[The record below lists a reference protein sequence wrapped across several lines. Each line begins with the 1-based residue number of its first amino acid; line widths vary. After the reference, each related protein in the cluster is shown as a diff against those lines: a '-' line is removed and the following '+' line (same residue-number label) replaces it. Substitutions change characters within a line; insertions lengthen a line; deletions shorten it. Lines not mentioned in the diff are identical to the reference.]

1 MFKKLLIFIILFPLA
16 SLGQNL
22 VTLEDGTKV
31 LENSPNNLNGYLD
44 AYFDTSLKLGYNLNQ
59 IKNTDISIRFLSI
72 NEEISDYN
80 NYHDKDSFFAIA
92 FALGMKNDN
101 KIEIVVD
108 YEQWLKLDFFEKT
121 SVMFHELSH
130 DILNAEHDDSFSN
143 NLMHSSR
150 GPQNAEELIDDFKNI
165 LVKYA
170 SKYKLKTF
178 INYGDSFNEFIR
190 INPLGGEI
198 QKDYKNN
205 LIAGTTKEG
214 LSWVAF
220 FNKNFQFEKFV
231 IIHGIFSESENKVEY
246 ERIKNVYS
254 KRYGNSETISYQ
266 GDVFGT
272 EWMRGTQKIEFY
284 STPHE
289 DAFLLRTFLT
299 GEAGTKFL
307 FL

>member
-1 MFKKLLIFIILFPLA
+1 MIL
-16 SLGQNL
+16 
-22 VTLEDGTKV
+22 
-31 LENSPNNLNGYLD
+31 
-44 AYFDTSLKLGYNLNQ
+44 
-59 IKNTDISIRFLSI
+59 
-72 NEEISDYN
+72 
-80 NYHDKDSFFAIA
+80 
-92 FALGMKNDN
+92 
-101 KIEIVVD
+101 
-108 YEQWLKLDFFEKT
+108 
-121 SVMFHELSH
+121 
-130 DILNAEHDDSFSN
+130 
-143 NLMHSSR
+143 
-150 GPQNAEELIDDFKNI
+150 KNI

-178 INYGDSFNEFIR
+178 VNYGDSYNEFIR
-190 INPLGGEI
+190 VNPLKGEI

-254 KRYGNSETISYQ
+254 KRYGNSETIFYQ

-299 GEAGTKFL
+299 GEKGTKL
-307 FL
+307 LL

>member
-1 MFKKLLIFIILFPLA
+1 MKLISYLLFFVTI
-16 SLGQNL
+16 SIYSQNF
-22 VTLEDGTKV
+22 VTLEDGTTV

-44 AYFDTSLKLGYNLNQ
+44 TFLATSLKLGYNLNEF
-59 IKNTDISIRFLSI
+59 KNTDISIRYLSV
-72 NEEISDYN
+72 NEESPDLN

-92 FALGMKNDN
+92 FAVGMGNDN

-108 YEQWLKLDFFEKT
+108 YEQWLRLNNIEKI
-121 SVMFHELSH
+121 SVMFHELCH
-130 DILNAEHDDSFSN
+130 DIFNAQHNDSSRS
-143 NLMHSSR
+143 NLMHSSE

-178 INYGDSFNEFIR
+178 ISYGDSYNEFIR
-190 INPLGGEI
+190 INPLKGEI

-266 GDVFGT
+266 GNVFGT

>member
-1 MFKKLLIFIILFPLA
+1 MNKLLLVLLFVPLI
-16 SLGQNL
+16 SFGQNM
-22 VTLEDGTKV
+22 VTLEDGTTV

-44 AYFDTSLKLGYNLNQ
+44 TFLDTSLKLGYNLNEF
-59 IKNTDISIRFLSI
+59 KNTDISIRYLSV
-72 NEEISDYN
+72 NEERPDYN

-92 FALGMKNDN
+92 FALGMGNDN

-108 YEQWLKLDFFEKT
+108 YEQWLRLNNIEKI
-121 SVMFHELSH
+121 SVMFHELCH
-130 DILNAEHDDSFSN
+130 DIFNAQHDDSSRS

-178 INYGDSFNEFIR
+178 ISYGDSYNEFIR
-190 INPLGGEI
+190 INPLKGEI

>member
-1 MFKKLLIFIILFPLA
+1 MKKLLLVLLIIPLV
-16 SLGQNL
+16 SFGQNM
-22 VTLEDGTKV
+22 VTLEEGTRV

-44 AYFDTSLKLGYNLNQ
+44 AFLDISLKLGYNLNEF
-59 IKNTDISIRFLSI
+59 KNSDISIRYLSV
-72 NEEISDYN
+72 NEELPDYN

-92 FALGMKNDN
+92 FALGMGNDN

-108 YEQWLKLDFFEKT
+108 YEQWLRLNKIEKF
-121 SVMFHELSH
+121 SVMFHELCH
-130 DILNAEHDDSFSN
+130 DIFNTQHDDSSRS
-143 NLMHSSR
+143 NLMHSSK

-178 INYGDSFNEFIR
+178 IRYGDSYNEFIR
-190 INPLGGEI
+190 INPLKGEI

-231 IIHGIFSESENKVEY
+231 IIHGIFSKSENKIQY
-246 ERIKNVYS
+246 ERIKNAYS
-254 KRYGNSETISYQ
+254 KRYGNSETIYYQ
-266 GDVFGT
+266 GDVLGT
-272 EWMRGTQKIEFY
+272 EWMRDTQKIEFY
-284 STPHE
+284 STPNE
-289 DAFLLRTFLT
+289 DVFLLRTFLT
-299 GEAGTKFL
+299 GETGTKL
-307 FL
+307 LL